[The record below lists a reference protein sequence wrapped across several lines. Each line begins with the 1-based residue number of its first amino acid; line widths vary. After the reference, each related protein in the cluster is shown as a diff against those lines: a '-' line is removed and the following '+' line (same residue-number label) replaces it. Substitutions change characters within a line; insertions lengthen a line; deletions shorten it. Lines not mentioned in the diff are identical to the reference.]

1 MEMTPKN
8 WRKIMLVC
16 LIVGSK
22 IWDDTSLEN
31 HSISKVLTA
40 YTTLELN
47 HLEKVFLKLVDY
59 RLSIDQKEYAKAY
72 FCLRSHAKQAKK
84 GISLKPLDLATIRRL
99 SSKASALTEN
109 LKKKYA
115 NPNKSF

>member
-1 MEMTPKN
+1 M
-8 WRKIMLVC
+8 
-16 LIVGSK
+16 GSK

-31 HSISKVLTA
+31 HSIAKVLTA

-59 RLSIDQKEYAKAY
+59 RLTIDQKEYAKAY
-72 FCLRSHAKQAKK
+72 FCLRSHSKGVKK
-84 GISLKPLDLATIRRL
+84 GVSLKPLDLETIRRL
-99 SSKASALTEN
+99 SSNAGILTEN
-109 LKKKYA
+109 LRKKHS